1 MSHHPS
7 SGHPVSRVL
16 DLVYL
21 ACIWIAGACIFFMSL
36 FIPWGIFSR
45 YVLGTGAQWPEPI
58 SILLM
63 VVFTFL
69 GAACSY
75 RAGGHIAVEMVTQ
88 RLPSS
93 VQRPLRGVVHLLML
107 AVSLVQIICSVIA
120 VWFSARN
127 AMGFGRD
134 LRAAIFHR
142 VGTFSAREVQQFG
155 APSLITR
162 TTNDVQ
168 QVQMLVVMSCLIAV
182 SSPIMMVGG
191 VVMAIHENA
200 GLAWLWQRSAW

>member
-7 SGHPVSRVL
+7 SGHPVSRFL

-107 AVSLVQIICSVIA
+107 AVSLFMLWYGIQLCIGTWGQSIPELPWMPV
-120 VWFSARN
+120 
-127 AMGFGRD
+127 GFTY
-134 LRAAIFHR
+134 LP
-142 VGTFSAREVQQFG
+142 V
-155 APSLITR
+155 P
-162 TTNDVQ
+162 
-168 QVQMLVVMSCLIAV
+168 
-182 SSPIMMVGG
+182 VGG
-191 VVMAIHENA
+191 AVTALFVLEHIVLGDQRHNAVVTFDHEPAQAEANA
-200 GLAWLWQRSAW
+200 EGVA

>member
-1 MSHHPS
+1 MGHHPS

-75 RAGGHIAVEMVTQ
+75 RAGGHIAVEMLTQ

-93 VQRPLRGVVHLLML
+93 LFMLWYGIQLCIGTWGQSIPELPWMPVGFTYLPVPLGGAVTALFVLEHIVLGDQRHRAVVTFDHEP
-107 AVSLVQIICSVIA
+107 AQA
-120 VWFSARN
+120 E
-127 AMGFGRD
+127 G
-134 LRAAIFHR
+134 AA
-142 VGTFSAREVQQFG
+142 
-155 APSLITR
+155 
-162 TTNDVQ
+162 
-168 QVQMLVVMSCLIAV
+168 
-182 SSPIMMVGG
+182 
-191 VVMAIHENA
+191 
-200 GLAWLWQRSAW
+200 

>member
-7 SGHPVSRVL
+7 SGHPVSRFL

-21 ACIWIAGACIFFMSL
+21 ACIWVAGACIFFMSL

-75 RAGGHIAVEMVTQ
+75 RAGGHIAVEMFAQ
-88 RLPSS
+88 RLPSG
-93 VQRPLRGVVHLLML
+93 VRRPLRGVVHIQML
-107 AVSLVQIICSVIA
+107 GVSLFMLWYGIQLCMGTWGQSIPELPWMPVGFTYLPVPIGGA
-120 VWFSARN
+120 VTALFVLEHIFLGNPR
-127 AMGFGRD
+127 
-134 LRAAIFHR
+134 LRA
-142 VGTFSAREVQQFG
+142 VVTFDHETAAADGQG
-155 APSLITR
+155 A
-162 TTNDVQ
+162 
-168 QVQMLVVMSCLIAV
+168 A
-182 SSPIMMVGG
+182 
-191 VVMAIHENA
+191 
-200 GLAWLWQRSAW
+200 

>member
-7 SGHPVSRVL
+7 SGHPVSRLL
-16 DLVYL
+16 DSVYL
-21 ACIWIAGACIFFMSL
+21 ACIWVAGACIFFMSL

-75 RAGGHIAVEMVTQ
+75 RAGGHIAVEMITQ

-93 VQRPLRGVVHLLML
+93 VQRPLRGVVHVLML
-107 AVSLVQIICSVIA
+107 AVSLFMLWYGIHRRGYGRGAARGSSRGEVPTRRTES
-120 VWFSARN
+120 SA
-127 AMGFGRD
+127 
-134 LRAAIFHR
+134 
-142 VGTFSAREVQQFG
+142 
-155 APSLITR
+155 
-162 TTNDVQ
+162 
-168 QVQMLVVMSCLIAV
+168 QVPAS
-182 SSPIMMVGG
+182 
-191 VVMAIHENA
+191 
-200 GLAWLWQRSAW
+200 QRPWRQ

>member
-1 MSHHPS
+1 MSHSSH
-7 SGHPVSRVL
+7 SGHPVSRLL
-16 DLVYL
+16 DSVYL
-21 ACIWIAGACIFFMSL
+21 ACIWVAGACIFFMSL

-75 RAGGHIAVEMVTQ
+75 RAGGHIAVEMITQ

-107 AVSLVQIICSVIA
+107 GISLFMFWYGIQLCIGTWGQSIPELPWMPVGFTYLPVPIGGAVTALFVLEHIFLGDQRHRA
-120 VWFSARN
+120 VVTF
-127 AMGFGRD
+127 D
-134 LRAAIFHR
+134 HEAA
-142 VGTFSAREVQQFG
+142 AADAQG
-155 APSLITR
+155 A
-162 TTNDVQ
+162 
-168 QVQMLVVMSCLIAV
+168 A
-182 SSPIMMVGG
+182 
-191 VVMAIHENA
+191 
-200 GLAWLWQRSAW
+200 